1 MPQASPSNS
10 KSRAAR
16 RRLRLLWF
24 AALGLLVLV
33 AACSSAGRSD
43 EGVVDGV
50 EPIRL
55 LDATDFAEYVQ
66 ENPEVDVI
74 NVHVP
79 YEGHIDGTDAF
90 VDFERILEYGGL
102 PENRS
107 VPVALYCRSGSMS
120 GTAAQDLAEAGF
132 TNIVDLNG
140 GMNAW
145 TSSGRE
151 LLLDEPT

>member
-1 MPQASPSNS
+1 M
-10 KSRAAR
+10 
-16 RRLRLLWF
+16 
-24 AALGLLVLV
+24 
-33 AACSSAGRSD
+33 
-43 EGVVDGV
+43 
-50 EPIRL
+50 
-55 LDATDFAEYVQ
+55 Q

>member
-1 MPQASPSNS
+1 MRQPGRSHSNS
-10 KSRAAR
+10 CAAR
-16 RRLRLLWF
+16 RWLSWF
-24 AALGLLVLV
+24 AAAGLLVLV
-33 AACSSAGRSD
+33 ASCSSAGRSD
-43 EGVVDGV
+43 DGVVGGV
-50 EPIRL
+50 EPIQL
-55 LDATDFAEYVQ
+55 LDATDFAEYLR

-79 YEGHIDGTDAF
+79 YEGHIEGTDAF
-90 VDFERILEYGGL
+90 VDFERILEHDGL
-102 PENRS
+102 PENRG
-107 VPVALYCRSGSMS
+107 VPVVLYCRSGSMS

-151 LLLDEPT
+151 LLFDEPA